1 MNEEYERKAKAFY
14 VNKLNGSGFTNV
26 EVTSSPADITAFK
39 DGKQWFFEIKAT
51 KKQDSCFGAATFTEW
66 EQAFKTPETFRFVIV
81 KISEDESRFESLEF
95 TPDEFM
101 KYSSIPPIKV
111 FFNINFKNM
120 AGKKKTNMSKKS
132 FELLN
137 DAYNKLEKR

>member
-14 VNKLNGSGFTNV
+14 VTKLNGLGFTDV
-26 EVTSSPADITAFK
+26 EVISSPADITAYK
-39 DGKQWFFEIKAT
+39 NGKQWFFEIKAT

-66 EQAFKTPETFRFVIV
+66 EQAFKTPDTFRFVII
-81 KISEDESRFESLEF
+81 KISEDEKCFESLEF
-95 TPDEFM
+95 TPDEFI

-120 AGKKKTNMSKKS
+120 SGKKKTNMSKES
-132 FELLN
+132 FELLSN
-137 DAYNKLEKR
+137 TYKKLKKR

>member
-14 VNKLNGSGFTNV
+14 VTKLNGLGFTDV
-26 EVTSSPADITAFK
+26 EVISSPADITAYK
-39 DGKQWFFEIKAT
+39 NGIQWFFEIKAT

-66 EQAFKTPETFRFVIV
+66 EQAFKTPDTFRFVII
-81 KISEDESRFESLEF
+81 KISEDEKCFESLEF

-111 FFNINFKNM
+111 FFNINFKSM
-120 AGKKKTNMSKKS
+120 SGKKKTNMSKES
-132 FELLN
+132 FELLSN
-137 DAYNKLEKR
+137 TYKKLKKR